1 MLTTLHTSSNENL
14 PAVAVESHK
23 IPVNIFQSVQAKTP
37 TKTRRITL
45 KVLAQA
51 MRERHQFRDRKEGA
65 HLVTFA
71 TYKAGATSRGIAD
84 IEDDN
89 AIKGDLD
96 HGFDQ
101 ASFEHGMKELGNS
114 GAQVIAY
121 QTYNST
127 PEAQRWRIFVFL
139 DEPIPPCDYRAC
151 WEGLNAIFGGN
162 LDDNAK
168 DCSRLNYWP
177 SCPPGQTREFRTL
190 NIEVA

>member
-1 MLTTLHTSSNENL
+1 MLTNLSLGDKANL
-14 PAVAVESHK
+14 PAVAVELHK
-23 IPVNIFQSVQAKTP
+23 VPVNIFRNIQAKTP
-37 TKTRRITL
+37 IKTQRIAV
-45 KVLAQA
+45 KSLAKM
-51 MRERHQFRDRKEGA
+51 MRDQFQFRDRKEDA
-65 HLVTFA
+65 QLVTFA
-71 TYKAGATSRGIAD
+71 TYRAGATSRGIAD
-84 IEDDN
+84 IEDDS

-101 ASFEHGMKELGNS
+101 ASFEQGMAELDDS

-139 DEPIPPCDYRAC
+139 DEPILPCDYRAC
-151 WEGLNAIFGGN
+151 WEGLNAIFGGH